1 LKLPNGKVFEVKAKD
16 LSKANKYVKTIKLNG
31 QLVTQPTISYDDI
44 KNGGLLEFE
53 MTNKKQE

>member
-1 LKLPNGKVFEVKAKD
+1 M
-16 LSKANKYVKTIKLNG
+16 SKANKYVKTIKLNG
-31 QLVTQPTISYDDI
+31 QLVTQPTISYEDI